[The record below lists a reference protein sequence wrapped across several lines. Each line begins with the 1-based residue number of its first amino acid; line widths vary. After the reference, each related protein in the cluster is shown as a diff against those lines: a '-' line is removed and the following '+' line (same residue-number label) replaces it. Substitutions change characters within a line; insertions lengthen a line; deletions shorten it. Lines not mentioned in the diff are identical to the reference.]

1 MVRSRKSTNCIPLPL
16 FFIIVTMV
24 ALAAKAHYINN
35 VEHFGAKAD
44 GKTDSSS
51 AFLKAWDASCSS
63 MVPSTVYVPRKKYT
77 IGETVFKGP
86 CNNSEITFQIDG
98 VLIAPDYKQMNV
110 SAQNWLLFDRVDGV
124 SVIGGFLDGRGTSL
138 YACKASSQQGCP
150 EGPTTLAFYT
160 SNNIL
165 VQNVISLNAK
175 LFHIVVHSCK
185 NVLLQGIK
193 ISAPDESLNTDG
205 IHIQNSFNV
214 KVLNAGIKTG
224 DDCIS
229 IGPGTQNLWIQ
240 RVACGPGHG
249 ISIGSLAHDLEEE
262 GVQNVTVK
270 TVVFTGT
277 QNGLRI
283 KSWGRPSKGFVKGV
297 VFKHITM
304 NDVYNPI
311 FIDQNYCPLKEGC
324 PDQHSGIQISQVTF
338 VDIQGT
344 SATQVA
350 VKLDCSETSPC
361 KDIKLQNIKLTYQQ
375 EKQQQLQEPAE
386 SFCKNVLGVALGPV
400 LPPSCL

>member
-1 MVRSRKSTNCIPLPL
+1 
-16 FFIIVTMV
+16 MV

-35 VEHFGAKAD
+35 VEHFGAKAN

-98 VLIAPDYKQMNV
+98 VLIAPDYKQMNF

-138 YACKASSQQGCP
+138 YACKASSQQGFISATP
-150 EGPTTLAFYT
+150 FFFFFEGPIVGKRKREIREQSTPINSHLL
-160 SNNIL
+160 SNIL
-165 VQNVISLNAK
+165 VQMYLSLNAK

-304 NDVYNPI
+304 NNVYNPI
-311 FIDQNYCPLKEGC
+311 FIDQNYCPLKK
-324 PDQHSGIQISQVTF
+324 DHSGIQISQVTF

-350 VKLDCSETSPC
+350 MKLDCSETSPC